1 MQRNAVTVATAASEL
16 GVSASQV
23 RRWIAAGAPVVRDR
37 KPRLVDVDE
46 LRRWRQ
52 GAHGD
57 ALAKIE
63 AALLDTL
70 RRDCG
75 LGAAAHDVLG
85 IDDGRAALLLL
96 SVYDRL
102 HHAITGRDPEPP
114 FSPTI
119 ETMRAFVRERA
130 PNAR

>member
-1 MQRNAVTVATAASEL
+1 MRVVPVSTAASEL

-63 AALLDTL
+63 AALVDVWK
-70 RRDCG
+70 RDCG
-75 LGAAAHDVLG
+75 YGATIGETVGVADWQVVL
-85 IDDGRAALLLL
+85 ILL
-96 SVYDRL
+96 SVHDRFVT
-102 HHAITGRDPEPP
+102 AITGEPPEPP

-130 PNAR
+130 PHAR